1 MAEKVILIDDLDQSE
16 GEDVVRREFQLL
28 QRTFAIDLS
37 EVNDRRLRDAVSL
50 IELALER
57 GREVK
62 QATRSRRAAE
72 PQRLRGHTNSDV
84 RKWAAEQGIEVP
96 ARGTLPDE
104 VIDKFI
110 AAVQAPEEG

>member
-37 EVNDRRLRDAVSL
+37 EANSARLAEAVSL

-62 QATRSRRAAE
+62 QATRARKAAE
-72 PQRLRGHTNSDV
+72 PQRLQGFTNSDV
-84 RKWAAEQGIEVP
+84 RTWAREQGIEVP
-96 ARGTLPDE
+96 ARGAAPDE
-104 VIDKFI
+104 VIDKFL
-110 AAVQAPEEG
+110 AAQPAPVEP

>member
-37 EVNDRRLRDAVSL
+37 EANNARLAEAVGL
-50 IELALER
+50 IELAVER

-62 QATRSRRAAE
+62 QATRARKAPEAT
-72 PQRLRGHTNSDV
+72 RLQGHTNTDV
-84 RKWAAEQGIEVP
+84 REWAREQGIEVP
-96 ARGTLPDE
+96 ARGKLPDE
-104 VIDKFI
+104 VIDKFL
-110 AAVQAPEEG
+110 AALPGES